1 MEADAGEGSVVA
13 VRPRA
18 AAAPGGA
25 AARPLEAAF
34 ATAMSSPRIKVPP
47 AAPAALEEE
56 WYVSIDGDQSGPF
69 SLAQAQAWVAGR
81 AHDDELYCWSE
92 GFDDWLPVEKVSH
105 FRGLRG
111 RSRPR
116 TEPPP
121 LPMEAEPEPQPL
133 FAATLAAL
141 EAEAPTS
148 IGGPPPASEMAPRAA
163 MKPSASASAP
173 IAAKPAAAATPSNG
187 RATPVPGVPAAAA
200 TPSLPSPLRG
210 TGPKPA
216 LPGPNVGPRAGA
228 PPLPGTPTRGTGPAA
243 AMKSPTGPTT
253 PVTGAPPSTPTA
265 APAPAIPASIASMF
279 GGSGATPAAP
289 APTPANGHDA
299 PMFDDAGLDDDEDD
313 AVPSG
318 SSAPDAL
325 SAGAAR
331 GGKPA
336 APEPE
341 PDDLAIGEVS
351 RVVRIADLARPEPK
365 TATQPIRRSTQ
376 AIAVARG
383 TGMVPKYDAAS
394 LAASGDVLPP
404 PLTGAEHELVKQLAQ
419 EPTKTSRHMLWL
431 AGGIG
436 AIAVVATVVIVLA
449 SRGGSTEDDGNGPRL
464 LEGEDLAD
472 VAISV
477 EVMPTPR
484 DSTTNPTPGPGSATA
499 GGNNGGGKRPNTG
512 GTRPANTGAGGN
524 NPAAGN
530 VPPERAGL
538 YALSGEDVEQMS
550 QKMSIGPR
558 RCYEQ
563 AKKKDPFLE
572 VKRLRA
578 VITVNTAGTVTRV
591 ELLDHANEQLDTC
604 LSNALGRWKFRENS
618 EGLTSQVSFQF
629 MST

>member
-1 MEADAGEGSVVA
+1 MGRLGPFAISAFILQNAGSACACFHPRRGAGGAVKFLCDRCKTRYSIADDRVRGKILKIRCKNCANVITVREGMEADAGEGSVVA

-243 AMKSPTGPTT
+243 AM
-253 PVTGAPPSTPTA
+253 
-265 APAPAIPASIASMF
+265 
-279 GGSGATPAAP
+279 
-289 APTPANGHDA
+289 
-299 PMFDDAGLDDDEDD
+299 
-313 AVPSG
+313 
-318 SSAPDAL
+318 
-325 SAGAAR
+325 
-331 GGKPA
+331 
-336 APEPE
+336 
-341 PDDLAIGEVS
+341 
-351 RVVRIADLARPEPK
+351 
-365 TATQPIRRSTQ
+365 
-376 AIAVARG
+376 
-383 TGMVPKYDAAS
+383 
-394 LAASGDVLPP
+394 
-404 PLTGAEHELVKQLAQ
+404 
-419 EPTKTSRHMLWL
+419 
-431 AGGIG
+431 
-436 AIAVVATVVIVLA
+436 
-449 SRGGSTEDDGNGPRL
+449 
-464 LEGEDLAD
+464 
-472 VAISV
+472 
-477 EVMPTPR
+477 
-484 DSTTNPTPGPGSATA
+484 
-499 GGNNGGGKRPNTG
+499 
-512 GTRPANTGAGGN
+512 
-524 NPAAGN
+524 
-530 VPPERAGL
+530 
-538 YALSGEDVEQMS
+538 
-550 QKMSIGPR
+550 
-558 RCYEQ
+558 
-563 AKKKDPFLE
+563 
-572 VKRLRA
+572 
-578 VITVNTAGTVTRV
+578 
-591 ELLDHANEQLDTC
+591 
-604 LSNALGRWKFRENS
+604 
-618 EGLTSQVSFQF
+618 
-629 MST
+629 